1 MVYEVYA
8 GGINAVSG
16 EMEVESIAPD
26 RYNIS
31 FSAFTK
37 GLLGRLAPWRGV
49 FETDGW
55 QGKDGMGKPQLHRSV
70 AIWRGEEDIKEYRY
84 NRKGDFLGYKAI
96 EKNKTEDK
104 IRDASLT
111 TGTMDVMTATFNAM
125 ERVAQGQSC
134 DGESEIFDG
143 SRRFTLIFRYEA
155 DEDLKASR
163 YNVYEGP
170 SQRCIAEVKKGPGKW
185 HNKPRGW
192 ISIQE
197 QGRQRGGL
205 PTIWF
210 AKLSAGGPAIPVK
223 VRIKSDYGAMFM
235 HLIRYQ
241 NGDKVLNA
249 EVLAG
254 IRAENAKAEGAK
266 PR

>member
-8 GGINAVSG
+8 GGINALSG
-16 EMEVESIAPD
+16 EMEIKPVAPD
-26 RYNIS
+26 RYRIT

-37 GLLGRLAPWRGV
+37 GLLGRLAPWRGI

-55 QGKDGMGKPQLHRSV
+55 RDKDGMGKPQLHRSV
-70 AIWRGEEDIKEYRY
+70 AIWRGEEEIKEYRY

-96 EKNKTEDK
+96 ENNKTEDK

-111 TGTMDVMTATFNAM
+111 DGTMDVMSATLNAM
-125 ERVAQGQSC
+125 QRVAQGQSC
-134 DGESEIFDG
+134 EGESEIFDG

-155 DEDLKASR
+155 DEHLTASR

-185 HNKPRGW
+185 HDKPRGW

-210 AKLSAGGPAIPVK
+210 AKLSPDGPSIPVK

-241 NGDKVLNA
+241 NGDRVLNA
-249 EVLAG
+249 EVLTE
-254 IRAENAKAEGAK
+254 IRAENAKAGGTQ

>member
-1 MVYEVYA
+1 MLYEVYG

-16 EMEVESIAPD
+16 EMEVRSIAPD

-31 FSAFTK
+31 FSAYTK
-37 GLLGRLAPWRGV
+37 GLLGRLAPWRGI
-49 FETDGW
+49 FETNGW
-55 QGKDGMGKPQLHRSV
+55 QGKDGMGRPQWHRSV
-70 AIWRGEEDIKEYRY
+70 AIWRGEEELKEYRY
-84 NRKGDFLGYKAI
+84 NRKGDFLGYQVT
-96 EKNKTEDK
+96 ENNETENKT
-104 IRDASLT
+104 RDAALT
-111 TGTMDVMTATFNAM
+111 EGTMDVMTATLNAM
-125 ERVAQGQSC
+125 KRVAQGQAC

-143 SRRFTLIFRYEA
+143 SRRFTLIFRYDG

-185 HNKPRGW
+185 HDKPRGW

-210 AKLSAGGPAIPVK
+210 AKLSPNGAAIPVK
-223 VRIKSDYGAMFM
+223 VSVKSDYGAMFM
-235 HLIRYQ
+235 HLIRYES
-241 NGDKVLNA
+241 GEKVLSA
-249 EVLAG
+249 GVLPG
-254 IRAENAKAEGAK
+254 IRAENAKADAK
-266 PR
+266 KPH